1 MTKGAAPI
9 ALLFALVPADAMAKN
24 TQFWNLTANPITS
37 LRLSPAGANDWGP
50 DQTDNDSDHA
60 VDHDERLR
68 ITGAASRAY
77 DVKFVDKAGRSCIV
91 RNVRV
96 KEGSVFAIEEKDLLD
111 CSK

>member
-50 DQTDNDSDHA
+50 DQTDNDFGSRRRSRRTPQDHRRGVA
-60 VDHDERLR
+60 
-68 ITGAASRAY
+68 
-77 DVKFVDKAGRSCIV
+77 
-91 RNVRV
+91 RV
-96 KEGSVFAIEEKDLLD
+96 
-111 CSK
+111 